1 MKRRIAFAFFL
12 ALALML
18 PSGVAAQVGEPFT
31 LALTGDSIIMQR
43 LSVFKE
49 PEFTRLFDLIRG
61 ADAAFTNLETLFHD
75 YEMPPA
81 HESGGTWMRT
91 DPPILKE
98 LVWAGFDLVSRANN
112 HAGDFGVARR
122 ADHQPLRARR
132 RARRSRRRQ
141 QPRRSA
147 RSEVPRDAEGPR
159 RVDLGGVDV
168 HAAFARRQH
177 ARRHAGAA
185 GIEPAAVHDHLH
197 VTPER
202 LADLRR
208 VAAELSGNPPG
219 SGRHVEFRR
228 PPLRRRPKPGTHT
241 EPNKQDV
248 EEIAR
253 VVKSA
258 AALADIVIVSLHCHE
273 SGANRSV
280 PADFI
285 PIFAKAVI
293 DAGADV
299 FVGHGPHVLRGIEI
313 YKGKPIFYSLSNFIF
328 QNETVLRM
336 PEDSYEQ
343 YSLGDDAQPAD
354 YLDARYDK
362 DRRSFPADR
371 EYWDSVAVMT
381 KWEGGKFVEAAAAS
395 DHARIPDA
403 AVRARPPEA
412 RLRRGCRAHSGDDD
426 DALKG
431 VRRDGDD
438 QERRRDRDAVTRHYR
453 EVDGESVSVPGWN
466 DRQLCQYSC
475 DAATGLSAGA
485 DPERS
490 RPAKS

>member
-1 MKRRIAFAFFL
+1 MKRAVALTLLL
-12 ALALML
+12 ATSLVYR
-18 PSGVAAQVGEPFT
+18 SGAAAKAAEPFT

-49 PEFTRLFDLIRG
+49 PEFTGLFDLIRG

-112 HAGDFGVARR
+112 HAGDFGAHGAQLTSKYVRDAGLVEAGVGNSLAEAREARFLETAKGRVALISAASTFPPHSR
-122 ADHQPLRARR
+122 AGNTRGDMPARPGLSPLRFTTTY
-132 RARRSRRRQ
+132 
-141 QPRRSA
+141 
-147 RSEVPRDAEGPR
+147 V
-159 RVDLGGVDV
+159 
-168 HAAFARRQH
+168 
-177 ARRHAGAA
+177 
-185 GIEPAAVHDHLH
+185 

-208 VAAELSGNPPG
+208 VAAELSGGAPG
-219 SGRHVEFRR
+219 SGDTLTFGGRR
-228 PPLRRRPKPGTHT
+228 YVAGATPGTRT
-241 EPNKQDV
+241 EPDQQDV
-248 EEIAR
+248 DEIAR

-273 SGANRSV
+273 SGVNRSV

-336 PEDSYEQ
+336 PDDSYEQ
-343 YSLGDDAQPAD
+343 YSLTDAAQPAD

-362 DRRSFPADR
+362 DRRSFPSDR
-371 EYWDSVAVMT
+371 EYWDSVTAIT
-381 KWEGGKFVEAAAAS
+381 KWEDGRFVGAELHPITLGFQTPRAQRGRPKLAS
-395 DHARIPDA
+395 GADAARILDM
-403 AVRARPPEA
+403 V
-412 RLRRGCRAHSGDDD
+412 
-426 DALKG
+426 
-431 VRRDGDD
+431 
-438 QERRRDRDAVTRHYR
+438 VTRSKPF
-453 EVDGESVSVPGWN
+453 G
-466 DRQLCQYSC
+466 
-475 DAATGLSAGA
+475 ATVTIKNGVGIVT
-485 DPERS
+485 PT
-490 RPAKS
+490 P

>member
-1 MKRRIAFAFFL
+1 MTRPI
-12 ALALML
+12 ALALLVGMAL
-18 PSGVAAQVGEPFT
+18 ISDAGISAQTKDPFT

-43 LSVFKE
+43 LQVFKE
-49 PEFTRLFDLIRG
+49 PAFTKLFDLIRG
-61 ADAAFTNLETLFHD
+61 SDAAFTNLETLFHD
-75 YEMPPA
+75 YEAPPS

-112 HAGDFGVARR
+112 HAGDFGPLGSQITSRYVREAGLVEAGVGNSLAEAREAKFLETPKGRIALISAASTFTPHSR
-122 ADHQPLRARR
+122 AGNTRGDMPARPGLSPLRFTTTY
-132 RARRSRRRQ
+132 
-141 QPRRSA
+141 
-147 RSEVPRDAEGPR
+147 V
-159 RVDLGGVDV
+159 
-168 HAAFARRQH
+168 
-177 ARRHAGAA
+177 
-185 GIEPAAVHDHLH
+185 

-208 VAAELSGNPPG
+208 VASELSGNPPG
-219 SGRHVEFRR
+219 TGDTLNFGGRRYVSG
-228 PPLRRRPKPGTHT
+228 PKPGPRS

-248 EEIAR
+248 EDIAR

-258 AALADIVIVSLHCHE
+258 SALADIVIVSLHCHE

-336 PEDSYEQ
+336 PEDSYEE
-343 YSLGDDAQPAD
+343 YSLTDDAQPAD

-362 DRRSFPADR
+362 DRRSFPSDR
-371 EYWDSVAVMT
+371 EYWDSVAVVT
-381 KWEGGKFVEAAAAS
+381 KWESGKFVEAELHPITLGFQTPRS
-395 DHARIPDA
+395 ERG
-403 AVRARPPEA
+403 RPKLA
-412 RLRRGCRAHSGDDD
+412 
-426 DALKG
+426 
-431 VRRDGDD
+431 
-438 QERRRDRDAVTRHYR
+438 
-453 EVDGESVSVPGWN
+453 
-466 DRQLCQYSC
+466 
-475 DAATGLSAGA
+475 AGA
-485 DPERS
+485 DASRILEMMTTRS
-490 RPAKS
+490 KAFGATVTVKNGVGVVTP

>member
-1 MKRRIAFAFFL
+1 MKQRIAVAFLL
-12 ALALML
+12 ALALVHR
-18 PSGVAAQVGEPFT
+18 SGVAAKVAEPFT

-49 PEFTRLFDLIRG
+49 PEFIKLFDLIRG
-61 ADAAFTNLETLFHD
+61 ADAAFTNLETLFHE

-91 DPPILKE
+91 DPPIVKE

-112 HAGDFGVARR
+112 HAGDFGTLGAQITSRYVRDAGLVEAGVGNSLAEAREARFLETPKGRVALISAASTFTPHSR
-122 ADHQPLRARR
+122 AGNTRGDMPARPGLSPLR
-132 RARRSRRRQ
+132 
-141 QPRRSA
+141 
-147 RSEVPRDAEGPR
+147 
-159 RVDLGGVDV
+159 
-168 HAAFARRQH
+168 FTTTYT
-177 ARRHAGAA
+177 
-185 GIEPAAVHDHLH
+185 
-197 VTPER
+197 VTSER

-208 VAAELSGNPPG
+208 VAAELSGTPPG
-219 SGRHVEFRR
+219 TGETLNFGGRRYVAG
-228 PPLRRRPKPGTHT
+228 PKPGTHT
-241 EPNKQDV
+241 EPNQQDV

-273 SGANRSV
+273 GGVNRSV

-336 PEDSYEQ
+336 PEESYEE
-343 YSLGDDAQPAD
+343 YSLTDGAQPAD

-371 EYWDSVAVMT
+371 EYWDSVTAIT
-381 KWEGGKFVEAAAAS
+381 KWEGGKFVSAELHPITLGFQTPRSERGRPKLAS
-395 DHARIPDA
+395 GADAARILEMMTTRSKA
-403 AVRARPPEA
+403 Y
-412 RLRRGCRAHSGDDD
+412 G
-426 DALKG
+426 ALVTIKIG
-431 VRRDGDD
+431 VGI
-438 QERRRDRDAVTRHYR
+438 VT
-453 EVDGESVSVPGWN
+453 P
-466 DRQLCQYSC
+466 
-475 DAATGLSAGA
+475 T
-485 DPERS
+485 P
-490 RPAKS
+490 

>member
-1 MKRRIAFAFFL
+1 MKRRVQFAFLL
-12 ALALML
+12 AIALVHH
-18 PSGVAAQVGEPFT
+18 GGAAAKVDEPFT

-49 PEFTRLFDLIRG
+49 PAFTRLFDLIRG

-112 HAGDFGVARR
+112 HAGDFGALGAQITSRYVREAGLVEAGVGNSLAEAREARFLETPKGRIALIAAASTFPPHSR
-122 ADHQPLRARR
+122 AGNSRGDMPARPGLSPLR
-132 RARRSRRRQ
+132 
-141 QPRRSA
+141 
-147 RSEVPRDAEGPR
+147 
-159 RVDLGGVDV
+159 
-168 HAAFARRQH
+168 FTTTYT
-177 ARRHAGAA
+177 
-185 GIEPAAVHDHLH
+185 
-197 VTPER
+197 VTKER

-208 VAAELSGNPPG
+208 VASELSGSPPG
-219 SGRHVEFRR
+219 TGDTLTFGGRRYVSG
-228 PPLRRRPKPGTHT
+228 PTPGAHT
-241 EPNKQDV
+241 EPDPRDV

-253 VVKSA
+253 VVRNA

-273 SGANRSV
+273 SGADRSV

-328 QNETVLRM
+328 QNETLLRM
-336 PEDSYEQ
+336 PNDSYEQ

-354 YLDARYDK
+354 YLDARYDR

-371 EYWDSVAVMT
+371 EYWDSVTAIT
-381 KWEGGKFVEAAAAS
+381 KWEGGKFVGAELHPITLGFQTPRSQRGRPRLAS
-395 DHARIPDA
+395 
-403 AVRARPPEA
+403 
-412 RLRRGCRAHSGDDD
+412 
-426 DALKG
+426 
-431 VRRDGDD
+431 
-438 QERRRDRDAVTRHYR
+438 
-453 EVDGESVSVPGWN
+453 
-466 DRQLCQYSC
+466 
-475 DAATGLSAGA
+475 GA
-485 DPERS
+485 DAERILGMMTARS
-490 RPAKS
+490 GKFGATVTVKDGVGIVAP

>member
-1 MKRRIAFAFFL
+1 MKRRIAFAFVL
-12 ALALML
+12 AIALVHR
-18 PSGVAAQVGEPFT
+18 SGATATVAAPFT

-43 LSVFKE
+43 LQVFKE
-49 PEFTRLFDLIRG
+49 PEFTKLFDLIRG

-75 YEMPPA
+75 YEAPPA

-112 HAGDFGVARR
+112 HAGDFGALGAQITSKYVRDAGLVEAGVGNSLAEAREARFLETPKGRVALISAASTFTPHSR
-122 ADHQPLRARR
+122 AGNTRGDMPARPGLSPLR
-132 RARRSRRRQ
+132 
-141 QPRRSA
+141 
-147 RSEVPRDAEGPR
+147 
-159 RVDLGGVDV
+159 
-168 HAAFARRQH
+168 FTTTY
-177 ARRHAGAA
+177 
-185 GIEPAAVHDHLH
+185 I

-208 VAAELSGNPPG
+208 VASELSGNPPG
-219 SGRHVEFRR
+219 TGDTLNFGGRRYVAGA
-228 PPLRRRPKPGTHT
+228 KPGTRT

-258 AALADIVIVSLHCHE
+258 SALADIVIVSLHCHE

-336 PEDSYEQ
+336 PEDSYEE

-371 EYWDSVAVMT
+371 EYWDSVAVVT
-381 KWEGGKFVEAAAAS
+381 KWDGGKFVEAELHPITLGYQTPRSERGRPKLAS
-395 DHARIPDA
+395 GPDA
-403 AVRARPPEA
+403 TRILDTMVARSKA
-412 RLRRGCRAHSGDDD
+412 FGATVTV
-426 DALKG
+426 KNG
-431 VRRDGDD
+431 VG
-438 QERRRDRDAVTRHYR
+438 VLT
-453 EVDGESVSVPGWN
+453 P
-466 DRQLCQYSC
+466 
-475 DAATGLSAGA
+475 
-485 DPERS
+485 
-490 RPAKS
+490 

>member
-1 MKRRIAFAFFL
+1 
-12 ALALML
+12 ML
-18 PSGVAAQVGEPFT
+18 LRVAIVVISAGVLVTAQQKDAFT

-43 LSVFKE
+43 LSVYTE
-49 PEFTRLFDLIRG
+49 PAFTKLFDLIRG

-75 YEMPPA
+75 YEAPPA

-98 LVWAGFDLVSRANN
+98 LTWAGFDIVSRANN
-112 HAGDFGVARR
+112 HAGDFGPLGSQITSRYVREAGLVEAGVGNSLAEAREARFLETAKGRVALISAASTFTAASR
-122 ADHQPLRARR
+122 AGHTRGDMPARPGLSPLR
-132 RARRSRRRQ
+132 
-141 QPRRSA
+141 
-147 RSEVPRDAEGPR
+147 
-159 RVDLGGVDV
+159 
-168 HAAFARRQH
+168 FTTTY
-177 ARRHAGAA
+177 
-185 GIEPAAVHDHLH
+185 I

-219 SGRHVEFRR
+219 TGDTLNFGGRSYAAG
-228 PPLRRRPKPGTHT
+228 PKPGSRT

-285 PIFAKAVI
+285 PIFARAVI

-328 QNETVLRM
+328 QNETLLRM

-343 YSLGDDAQPAD
+343 YSLTDDAQPAD

-371 EYWDSVAVMT
+371 EYWDSVAVVT
-381 KWEGGKFVEAAAAS
+381 KWDRGKFVEAELHPITLGFQTPRSERGRPKLAS
-395 DHARIPDA
+395 GADATRILDMM
-403 AVRARPPEA
+403 
-412 RLRRGCRAHSGDDD
+412 
-426 DALKG
+426 
-431 VRRDGDD
+431 
-438 QERRRDRDAVTRHYR
+438 VTRSKAFGAT
-453 EVDGESVSVPGWN
+453 VTVKDGVGVVKP
-466 DRQLCQYSC
+466 
-475 DAATGLSAGA
+475 
-485 DPERS
+485 
-490 RPAKS
+490 

>member
-1 MKRRIAFAFFL
+1 MSFRIAVAIL
-12 ALALML
+12 LTGALLHAGQ
-18 PSGVAAQVGEPFT
+18 SAQSRAPFT
-31 LALTGDSIIMQR
+31 IALTGDSIIMQR
-43 LSVFKE
+43 LQVFKE
-49 PEFTRLFDLIRG
+49 PEFTKLFDLIRG

-75 YEMPPA
+75 YEAPPA

-112 HAGDFGVARR
+112 HAGDFGAQGAQITSRYVREAGLVEAGVGNSLAEAREAKFLETPKGRIALISAASTFTPHSR
-122 ADHQPLRARR
+122 AGNTRGDMPARPGLSPLR
-132 RARRSRRRQ
+132 
-141 QPRRSA
+141 
-147 RSEVPRDAEGPR
+147 
-159 RVDLGGVDV
+159 
-168 HAAFARRQH
+168 FTTTY
-177 ARRHAGAA
+177 
-185 GIEPAAVHDHLH
+185 I

-219 SGRHVEFRR
+219 TGDTLNFGGRRYVTGA
-228 PPLRRRPKPGTHT
+228 KPGTRT

-258 AALADIVIVSLHCHE
+258 SALADIVIVSLHCHE
-273 SGANRSV
+273 NGADRSL

-313 YKGKPIFYSLSNFIF
+313 YKGKPIFYSVGNFIF

-336 PEDSYEQ
+336 PEDGYEE
-343 YSLGDDAQPAD
+343 YSLSDDAQMAD

-371 EYWDSVAVMT
+371 EYWDSVAVVT
-381 KWEGGKFVEAAAAS
+381 KWDGGKFIEAELHPITLGFQTPRS
-395 DHARIPDA
+395 ERG
-403 AVRARPPEA
+403 RPKLA
-412 RLRRGCRAHSGDDD
+412 
-426 DALKG
+426 
-431 VRRDGDD
+431 
-438 QERRRDRDAVTRHYR
+438 
-453 EVDGESVSVPGWN
+453 
-466 DRQLCQYSC
+466 
-475 DAATGLSAGA
+475 AGA
-485 DPERS
+485 DATRILDMMITRS
-490 RPAKS
+490 KNFGATVTVKGGVGIVTP